1 MSRARVVMML
11 CVCGLL
17 LRATGDEAAMKLA
30 GEVVQAGGGNNWGK
44 VSRLQFTFNVIDEN
58 GKTVLSAKHDWN
70 VRKGTDT
77 VTWNGKTVTV
87 DLSGKH
93 DEGDAHAAYARWTN
107 DSYWL
112 LAPIKLLDGGV
123 KLQSKGEQTVEGKKY
138 DVLHVSF
145 EHVGMT
151 PGDQYNLYIDPDSHL
166 VQRWDYMPA
175 PDKKTSGT
183 WEDYQ
188 QFGPLKLATKHQF
201 GSKQINFTDVSAET
215 D

>member
-1 MSRARVVMML
+1 LA
-11 CVCGLL
+11 
-17 LRATGDEAAMKLA
+17 ATGDDAAMKLA
-30 GEVVQAGGGNNWGK
+30 KQVVQAGGGNDWGK
-44 VSRLQFTFNVIDEN
+44 VARLKFTFNVIGAD
-58 GKTVLSAKHDWN
+58 GKPAMVAKHDWD
-70 VRKGTDT
+70 VRKGTDA

-87 DLSGKH
+87 DLMGKH
-93 DEGDAHAAYARWTN
+93 DEGDAHAAFARWTN

-123 KLQSKGEQTVEGKKY
+123 KLEAGGQQEVEGQTY

-151 PGDQYNLYIDPDSHL
+151 PGDRYNLYIDPQAHL
-166 VQRWDYMPA
+166 VRRWDYMPA

-188 QFGPLKLATKHQF
+188 QFGPLKLATKHHF
-201 GSKQINFTDVSAET
+201 GNKQINFTDVEVTT